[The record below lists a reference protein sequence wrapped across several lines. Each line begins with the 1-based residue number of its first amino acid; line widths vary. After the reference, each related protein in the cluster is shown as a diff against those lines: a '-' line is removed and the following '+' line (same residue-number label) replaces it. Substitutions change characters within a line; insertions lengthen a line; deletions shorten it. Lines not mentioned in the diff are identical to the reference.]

1 MDNSS
6 YQMNDALD
14 DFRIARQRAI
24 VSEILS
30 KLSGANKPLLS
41 FEEVRRILK
50 VQGSIDRG
58 IRDIPLESIIGSV
71 NRYQDFTRDFL
82 PLRNILPQR
91 WAKVEILANGS
102 IGLPPIDVYQIGKVF
117 FVIDGNHRVSVARR
131 MGAMTIQAYVREVP
145 TTVELTPD
153 DTLNDV
159 LLKSEYASFLE
170 STNLLKKRPD
180 ADLYL
185 TEAGQYCILEDHI
198 SVHRYFMGIDLNRP
212 VSEEE
217 AAVHWFDTI
226 YKPVVEIIRNK
237 GLQRDFPN
245 RTEADLY
252 LWIAEHRSYLEEA
265 LQTSLDPARVVT
277 NLSEQYSVRPDRAA
291 SRISS
296 TLLDAILPNTLES
309 GPEPGAWRKE
319 KFQAQFAQPSST
331 SPTSFGNCLFTDV
344 LVPISGTEI
353 GWRALDQAILIAQR
367 EESRLNGIHIVP
379 TRLLQE
385 EAAYVVQYRFDRT
398 CSQAGIPG
406 KLTLLP
412 GPVARK
418 IVERSRWNDLVVINL
433 TYPPASHG
441 STLSQSLSKMKSG
454 FRELVLRCP
463 RPILVV
469 PGVIS
474 DLSKPLLAFDGSP
487 KSVEAL
493 YVVTYLCV
501 KWKLPLTVVSV
512 MENPRQIGEI
522 QKQAEEYLSSHNVE
536 FQFIVRNGPIA
547 QEILMEA
554 EDKSCDWIVMGGYG
568 ESPLVNLLLDTV
580 VDQILR
586 SSRKPMLLCR

>member
-1 MDNSS
+1 
-6 YQMNDALD
+6 
-14 DFRIARQRAI
+14 
-24 VSEILS
+24 
-30 KLSGANKPLLS
+30 LLS

-50 VQGSIDRG
+50 VQGSFDRG
-58 IRDIPLESIIGSV
+58 VQDIPLEAIVGSV

-82 PLRNILPQR
+82 PLRNINPQR
-91 WAKVEILANGS
+91 WAKVDILANGS
-102 IGLPPIDVYQIGKVF
+102 IGLPPIDVYQIGNVF

-131 MGAMTIQAYVREVP
+131 MGAKRIQAYVREVP
-145 TTVELTPD
+145 TNVELAPD

-170 STNLLKKRPD
+170 RTNLLRKRPD
-180 ADLYL
+180 ADLHL
-185 TEAGQYCILEDHI
+185 TEAGQYCLLEDHI
-198 SVHRYFMGIDLNRP
+198 SVHRYYMGIDLKRP

-217 AAVHWFDTI
+217 AAVHWFDTV
-226 YKPVVEIIRNK
+226 YLPVVEIIRNK

-252 LWIAEHRSYLEEA
+252 LWIAEHRAYLEEA
-265 LQTSLDPARVVT
+265 LQTPLDPGRVVT

-291 SRISS
+291 SRI
-296 TLLDAILPNTLES
+296 TERVLDALLPNTLEA

-319 KFQAQFAQPSST
+319 KFQVEFAQTVSLSSEN
-331 SPTSFGNCLFTDV
+331 SLFTDI
-344 LVPISGTEI
+344 LVPVNGTEI
-353 GWRALDQAILIAQR
+353 GWKALDQAILIAQR
-367 EESRLNGIHIVP
+367 ERSRLNGIHIVP
-379 TRLLQE
+379 TRLMNE
-385 EAAYVVQYRFDRT
+385 EAAYVVQDRFDRT

-406 KLTLLP
+406 KLVLSP

-418 IVERSRWNDLVVINL
+418 IVERSRWNDLVVVNL
-433 TYPPASHG
+433 TFPPSA
-441 STLSQSLSKMKSG
+441 QRISKMGSG

-474 DLSKPLLAFDGSP
+474 NLSKPLLAFDGSP

-493 YVVTYLCV
+493 YVVTYLCA

-512 MENPRQIGEI
+512 MDNPRQIVEV

-536 FQFIVRNGPIA
+536 FLFIVRNGPIA